1 MALFPQADEMEVL
14 DKGAELRF
22 TLPPAVRGPARLAGL
37 PFFLFGL
44 LFAGFALF
52 WISHAVTMAH
62 DQNAPHVQPA
72 RQQAPPN
79 ARPARRNRRPAPA
92 APARNAP
99 APPPASP
106 APTILLYAF
115 ALFGVPF
122 FFVGALFAIVG
133 LAVLFPRPTVI
144 TLSADHLNVINGVG
158 PITLRR
164 KLPLDQLREL
174 AISTAAGRNAM
185 HAPASSII
193 SLTAMKPSGRRFTLA
208 SNYRPELLQ
217 ALAERLV
224 AELARR
230 GRTIP
235 LNAAPAASAATLT
248 ATGAA
253 TPQDQSLEPP
263 PATRV
268 ICGRAAD
275 ALTFLMPRAGLR
287 SPLVRFLAFFTL
299 LWNAFAWVFFAVAL
313 RNVTKDGIVPLLFVS
328 LFVLVGT
335 FLLVWTLRSALRK
348 VVILAGPDALL
359 LTEKGILRTSEK
371 HWPRDVMAAIRDA
384 ESRTTV
390 QNRTLMQLQI
400 LTTDGKTHRCLTG
413 AEDDDLAWIAAT
425 LQSFYSLPPDLPVK
439 VSQPTASAT

>member
-44 LFAGFALF
+44 LFVGFSLF
-52 WISHAVTMAH
+52 WMSHVITMAH
-62 DQNAPHVQPA
+62 DQNVPHVQPA

-79 ARPARRNRRPAPA
+79 ARPARPNRRPAPA

-106 APTILLYAF
+106 APTIFLYAF
-115 ALFGVPF
+115 ALFGLPF
-122 FFVGALFAIVG
+122 FLVGALVAIVG
-133 LAVLFPRPTVI
+133 LAILFPRPTVI
-144 TLSADHLNVINGVG
+144 TLSADHLNIIAGIG

-193 SLTAMKPSGRRFTLA
+193 SLTAMKPSGRRFVLA
-208 SNYRPELLQ
+208 SNYRVELLQ
-217 ALAERLV
+217 ALGERLT

-230 GRTIP
+230 GRTVP
-235 LNAAPAASAATLT
+235 FNAPPATLT

-253 TPQDQSLEPP
+253 TAQDQSLEPP

-268 ICGRAAD
+268 ICVRAAD
-275 ALTFLMPRAGLR
+275 SLTFLMPRAGLR

-400 LTTDGKTHRCLTG
+400 LTTDRKTHRCLTG

-425 LQSFYSLPPDLPVK
+425 LQSFYSLPADLPVK
-439 VSQPTASAT
+439 VLQPTPPAT